1 MDELDLNLLDAWD
14 RVLARCKADP
24 KEARKRYERTLPGTC
39 LDRPA
44 RAWCVALRAS
54 DTRLTQGVG
63 SRESGVGGTSQA
75 LKRWMSGKPLL
86 DPHPQSSYPDDA
98 IGAQMAHEI
107 VVDGTMLRHLGGPVW
122 IDEPGVSLAEAAA
135 LLGKDYGSLRRWL
148 PVKIGRTVAEK
159 EASTRD
165 VGFGE
170 RRWAVFR
177 SDETGRG
184 VLNVRY
190 LPAGAAGRKKGMEVP
205 VVWSDGPLDPS
216 GPMGRPPVNWWGSS
230 WQSLAE
236 KVPAEFEQ
244 VLERV
249 PRFLPCRGEL
259 RLWGWWWRC
268 PGLLEAR
275 GVRLEARGKA
285 APSPDPSLQ
294 GGGFEDEAQDAS
306 PKPRASA
313 CGRLVSMLYAPL
325 PVWTLGKH
333 VDLQD
338 GLAIEGL
345 SGQWLPGV
353 MDRWSGRRRLACRHC
368 WRVRNGGAA
377 ERHGWNEFVTH
388 LSGGLLYGRE
398 VKRPEGFGYERR
410 RAYVKRQRK
419 ATNHHAAQMQQ
430 SKALPAG

>member
-1 MDELDLNLLDAWD
+1 MDQLDLNLLDAWD
-14 RVLARCKADP
+14 RVFARCKADP

-54 DTRLTQGVG
+54 DTRLAEGLTG
-63 SRESGVGGTSQA
+63 EPAGGPGGGAEGMSLG
-75 LKRWMSGKPLL
+75 LKRLLSGGPLPDEAAAVRMS
-86 DPHPQSSYPDDA
+86 
-98 IGAQMAHEI
+98 AQVAHEI
-107 VVDGTMLRHLGGPVW
+107 VIDSTLLQHLGGPVW
-122 IDEPGVSLAEAAA
+122 IREPGVPLDEAAV
-135 LLGKDYGSLRRWL
+135 LLGKDYGSLRQWL

-159 EASTRD
+159 EAATRD
-165 VGFGE
+165 VAFGE
-170 RRWAVFR
+170 RQWAVFEAA
-177 SDETGRG
+177 ETGRG

-190 LPAGAAGRKKGMEVP
+190 VPAGAAGRKKGMEVP

-236 KVPAEFEQ
+236 KIPAGFTQ

-249 PRFLPCRGEL
+249 PRFLPCRGAM
-259 RLWGWWWRC
+259 RFRGWWWRC
-268 PGLLEAR
+268 PGLMEKPT
-275 GVRLEARGKA
+275 KA
-285 APSPDPSLQ
+285 ADGIRGIRNRDMGDVEDAWLRPPMPSAAL
-294 GGGFEDEAQDAS
+294 G
-306 PKPRASA
+306 

-325 PVWTLGKH
+325 PVWTLGRY

-338 GLAIEGL
+338 GLDVEGL

-353 MDRWSGRRRLACRHC
+353 MDRWAGRRRLACRHC

-398 VKRPEGFGYERR
+398 VKRPAGFGYERR
-410 RAYVKRQRK
+410 RAYVKRRRK
-419 ATNHHAAQMQQ
+419 AAGPQ
-430 SKALPAG
+430 KALIRKSG

>member
-1 MDELDLNLLDAWD
+1 MDELDLNLLNAWD
-14 RVLARCKADP
+14 RVFARCKADP

-54 DTRLTQGVG
+54 DTRLAEGLTGEPGG
-63 SRESGVGGTSQA
+63 SAEGMSLG
-75 LKRWMSGKPLL
+75 LKRWMGGGPL
-86 DPHPQSSYPDDA
+86 PDEA
-98 IGAQMAHEI
+98 AAARMSAQMAHEI
-107 VVDGTMLRHLGGPVW
+107 VVDGTMLRHVGGPVW
-122 IDEPGVSLAEAAA
+122 IDEPGLPLDEAAA

-159 EASTRD
+159 EASTRG

-177 SDETGRG
+177 ADETGRG

-190 LPAGAAGRKKGMEVP
+190 VPAGAAGRKKGMEVP

-236 KVPAEFEQ
+236 KIPAGFEQ

-249 PRFLPCRGEL
+249 PRFLPYQGGL
-259 RLWGWWWRC
+259 RFRGWWWRC
-268 PGLLEAR
+268 PGLGEP
-275 GVRLEARGKA
+275 GCV
-285 APSPDPSLQ
+285 SPA
-294 GGGFEDEAQDAS
+294 G
-306 PKPRASA
+306 

-333 VDLQD
+333 VDLQE
-338 GLAIEGL
+338 GLNIEGL
-345 SGQWLPGV
+345 SGRWLPGV
-353 MDRWSGRRRLACRHC
+353 MDRWAGRRRLACRHC

-410 RAYVKRQRK
+410 RAYVKRRRK
-419 ATNHHAAQMQQ
+419 TTNQHGALMQQ
-430 SKALPAG
+430 SEALPAG